1 MALVKVVEVD
11 QIEVKGEYSIQVR
24 QATKVLDDGKQIG
37 GVSYHRHVVHPDSS
51 LAGEDAKVAKI
62 ATALFDDDC
71 KEAWQLS
78 QHGYPSGDP
87 SDEWLLAQLQKYCD
101 SRRIEHYPEA
111 IEAVEAVEG
120 VEAVESVEEEL
131 WAEGDELPDDIEIGD
146 VKVEAVE
153 AVESVDAVEAVEAKS
168 KDTKAS
174 LLSMIAEESE

>member
-87 SDEWLLAQLQKYCD
+87 STDWELAQLQKYCD
-101 SRRIEHYPEA
+101 DNSVDYEDGTNLDEDGNAIAANSKAELVEK
-111 IEAVEAVEG
+111 IEAA
-120 VEAVESVEEEL
+120 
-131 WAEGDELPDDIEIGD
+131 
-146 VKVEAVE
+146 
-153 AVESVDAVEAVEAKS
+153 
-168 KDTKAS
+168 
-174 LLSMIAEESE
+174 